1 MPVVRRNEMTRT
13 MTATFD
19 GEVLRPDEPV
29 DLEPNTKVRV
39 TIESVESPSEEP
51 MSLLDT
57 AAALNLEGPS
67 DWSERFE
74 EYLYGRD
81 NEHKQ

>member
-1 MPVVRRNEMTRT
+1 MTRS

-19 GEVLRPDEPV
+19 GEVLRLDEPV

-39 TIESVESPSEEP
+39 TIETVESPSEEP

-57 AAALNLEGPS
+57 AASLNLEGPS

-81 NEHKQ
+81 HEHEQ

>member
-1 MPVVRRNEMTRT
+1 MTRS

-29 DLEPNTKVRV
+29 DLEPNTKVRI
-39 TIESVESPSEEP
+39 TIEESEP
-51 MSLLDT
+51 LAEKTLSFLDT
-57 AAALNLEGPS
+57 AASLNLEGPS

-81 NEHKQ
+81 NDGKQ